1 MHVQIRNT
9 LYPSQSAINLKE
21 FVNKPKHFKKGIY
34 KFQDLWHLKKELIN
48 LKTYSTVNLIFNA
61 FLIVKVNWFI
71 KFRIRACCASC
82 FFICN
87 AESQAGQGML
97 RVAANCK
104 RPKRGLAPKIYIDLF
119 ANLYTILSI
128 LYLK

>member
-82 FFICN
+82 FFHLQRGVPGGTRDVACCGKLQTP
-87 AESQAGQGML
+87 QA
-97 RVAANCK
+97 
-104 RPKRGLAPKIYIDLF
+104 GLAPQ
-119 ANLYTILSI
+119 NLY
-128 LYLK
+128 